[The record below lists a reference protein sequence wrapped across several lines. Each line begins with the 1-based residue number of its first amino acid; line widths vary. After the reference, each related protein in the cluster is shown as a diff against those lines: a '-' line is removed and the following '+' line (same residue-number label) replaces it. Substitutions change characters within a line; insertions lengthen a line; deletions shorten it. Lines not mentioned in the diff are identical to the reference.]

1 MIGAVDIKKMHHR
14 EPKETE
20 RAAAHKVAKRV
31 KGRRLE
37 TLQAL
42 HSLAGGGTGEQI
54 ALAARLSI
62 LSIRPRLSELQE
74 MQLIEDTEGRR
85 KNAFGNNEIVWR
97 ITEEGKKCL

>member
-1 MIGAVDIKKMHHR
+1 MIGTVDIKKMHHR

-42 HSLAGGGTGEQI
+42 NSLA
-54 ALAARLSI
+54 
-62 LSIRPRLSELQE
+62 
-74 MQLIEDTEGRR
+74 DRR
-85 KNAFGNNEIVWR
+85 KLVELERKLSRETHNVKALSRRVKSKETAMAAAEPWMLD
-97 ITEEGKKCL
+97 T

>member
-1 MIGAVDIKKMHHR
+1 M
-14 EPKETE
+14 
-20 RAAAHKVAKRV
+20 AKRV

-42 HSLAGGGTGEQI
+42 NSLAGGGTGEQI

-74 MQLIEDTEGRR
+74 MQLIEDTQSSRN
-85 KNAFGNNEIVWR
+85 NAMGNKEIVWR

>member
-1 MIGAVDIKKMHHR
+1 MVGTVNIKKMHHR

-42 HSLAGGGTGEQI
+42 NSLAGGGTGEQI

-74 MQLIEDTEGRR
+74 MQLIEDTQSSR
-85 KNAFGNNEIVWR
+85 KNAMGNNEIVWR
-97 ITEEGKKCL
+97 ITEEGKKLL